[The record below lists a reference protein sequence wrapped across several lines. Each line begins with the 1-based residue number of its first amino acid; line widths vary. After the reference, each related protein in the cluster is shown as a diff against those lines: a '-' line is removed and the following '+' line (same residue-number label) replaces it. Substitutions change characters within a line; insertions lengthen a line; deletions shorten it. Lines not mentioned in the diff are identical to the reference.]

1 MFVQIKDNKNYYRD
15 TDSNAL
21 LNVNAEE
28 LKTYYAERELKL
40 KEMQEKQGL
49 ENKVNKLEQDVSEIK
64 NLLHQLIAKS

>member
-21 LNVNAEE
+21 LNVNVEE

>member
-1 MFVQIKDNKNYYRD
+1 V
-15 TDSNAL
+15 
-21 LNVNAEE
+21 NVEE